1 MELNSTIMI
10 RTFAFD
16 DTMKDNVLNVQLATP
31 FCIWQNW

>member
-16 DTMKDNVLNVQLATP
+16 DTMKDNVLKISLLSYSIVS
-31 FCIWQNW
+31 CC